1 MYLRQSTK
9 WNKFLLAEAIENVGL
24 PSRVVTFIRRKAA
37 ATVHSDAHAQKLS
50 DQQGI
55 ELQKIDEKHLT
66 WLGQLLKKF
75 DFKLYDVGDAREL
88 AHFIKKAVRETS
100 GIDTSSSEEEREALG
115 ERIVDAIGP
124 VIDYAMDISGPAPE
138 QLQTLADMKALR
150 KRMTRALKRAELPEG
165 EITTAQ
171 GIFDRSIISNFENS
185 DDLQLRLRRI
195 MIVLALDPAYYE
207 EELKKADDLRK
218 AYGLAQIFLDSPKK
232 KEDNVIHEFDN
243 GYYWYDI
250 QSHACDFEGKQMGH
264 CGRGEQGSL
273 VSLRAGGGR
282 QMKPFVTLEF
292 DGTTLYQIK
301 GKGNTAPKKDLWPYV
316 DWFIE
321 NMGVERIAE
330 TGQHSSDHEAFDEM
344 LEYFDEKHPDIKLRN
359 SWVKDAT
366 KLLEEASIEE
376 DSQTTVEIDWPG
388 GPDDVQEVG
397 VVLNHQAYWPVKDV
411 IVDEDTHRLLWEI
424 RHDAQS
430 IADDTLYPNPRIT
443 ASNIFARGVQDSQA
457 AMIRIEMVWGDAFE
471 PSYDDE
477 QTIKEEAERLEA
489 YLAEIVEIA
498 EHLTSPNA
506 APEEAE
512 FDYNGF
518 FEGVMK
524 KLEAY
529 GVYRDIAGE
538 IDAEDERGK
547 SDQMDLPLAETKRT
561 EPDWFDQQILD
572 REQRI
577 IQRWSQII
585 K

>member
-1 MYLRQSTK
+1 MYLRQSNK
-9 WNKFLLAEAIENVGL
+9 WNEFLLAEAIENIGL
-24 PSRVVTFIRRKAA
+24 PSRVVTFIRRKAQ
-37 ATVHSDAHAQKLS
+37 ATVHSDAHAKKLA
-50 DQQGI
+50 DQQGV

-75 DFKLYDVGDAREL
+75 DMKLYDVTDARNL

-100 GIDTSSSEEEREALG
+100 GVDASSSEEEREALG
-115 ERIVDAIGP
+115 ERIIDAIGP
-124 VIDYAMDISGPAPE
+124 IIDWAMDIQSDSPE
-138 QLQTLADMKALR
+138 DLQTLADMKALR
-150 KRMTRALKRAELPEG
+150 KRMTRALKRANLPEG
-165 EITTAQ
+165 EIKTAQ
-171 GIFDRSIISNFENS
+171 TIFDHSLLSRLTDD
-185 DDLQLRLRRI
+185 DDLGVRLRRI
-195 MIVLALDPAYYE
+195 MTVLALDPVYYE
-207 EELKKADDLRK
+207 EELKSADTLRT

-232 KEDNVIHEFDN
+232 EEDKVIHTFDN

-250 QSHACDFEGKQMGH
+250 QSHACDFEGKEMGH
-264 CGRGEQGSL
+264 CGRGEHGSL

-282 QMKPFVTLEF
+282 KMKPFITLEF

-301 GKGNTAPKKDLWPYV
+301 GKANVAPKKDLWTYV

-321 NMGVERIAE
+321 NMGVERITE
-330 TGQHSSDHEAFDEM
+330 TGQHSSDHEGFDEM

-366 KLLEEASIEE
+366 QLLEEASIEE

-397 VVLNHQAYWPVKDV
+397 IILLHQVFWPVKDI
-411 IVDEDTHRLLWEI
+411 IVDEDTYRLRWDI
-424 RHDAQS
+424 TQDAQS

-443 ASNIFARGVQDSQA
+443 SNTNVFARGVQDSQT
-457 AMIRIEMVWGDAFE
+457 AMIRVELIWADSFE
-471 PSYDDE
+471 PRDDADE
-477 QTIKEEAERLEA
+477 RSIKEELERLEE
-489 YLAEIVEIA
+489 YLAEIAGIA

-506 APEEAE
+506 APEEAN

-518 FEGVMK
+518 FEGVIK

-547 SDQMDLPLAETKRT
+547 SDQMDLPL
-561 EPDWFDQQILD
+561 Q
-572 REQRI
+572 EQRL